1 MDSNKLLF
9 TAEELD
15 ALLADVRGAEREACA
30 QVCYDL
36 MLRENPYERWEGMKW
51 CMDRIRARGQ
61 Q

>member
-30 QVCYDL
+30 QAGEKEIEKVKPLYSVTA
-36 MLRENPYERWEGMKW
+36 ENIVKA
-51 CMDRIRARGQ
+51 IRARGQ

>member
-9 TAEELD
+9 TVEELD

-30 QVCYDL
+30 QAAEKEIEKVKPLYSVTA
-36 MLRENPYERWEGMKW
+36 ENIVKA
-51 CMDRIRARGQ
+51 IRARGQ